1 MSTPTGAWSRCSASP
16 GISASARH
24 SEAELLRLAVTDAL
38 TAVWNRR
45 HGEQLFQAELTD
57 ARETGRPLTL
67 LMLDIDHFK
76 SINDRYGHQA
86 GDRALIEVRRRLQ
99 QGSAQHRRGGA
110 RWGGEEFV
118 ILLRD
123 ADIDDAVVTAEKLR
137 VGSPT
142 TPFRRRRMRPP
153 VSALRN

>member
-1 MSTPTGAWSRCSASP
+1 M
-16 GISASARH
+16 
-24 SEAELLRLAVTDAL
+24 TDAL
-38 TAVWNRR
+38 TGVWNRR

-86 GDRALIEVRRRLQ
+86 SDRVLIEVSRRL
-99 QGSAQHRRGGA
+99 RGLPSTDVVA

-123 ADIDDAVVTAEKLR
+123 ADIEDAVVTAEKLR
-137 VGSPT
+137 G
-142 TPFRRRRMRPP
+142 
-153 VSALRN
+153 